1 MTRAGQASQAQTPQA
16 AAPGHRGNRWGRSER
31 ARQAVLEA
39 ADGLLVERGFAGLT
53 IEGIAAAAGVAKQ
66 TIYRWWDSKT
76 GILLDALLQDAAEH
90 LTPADHGDLR
100 EDLRDHLSRVAVFLT
115 STDAGAVCR
124 ALIGQAQH
132 DPAFTAV
139 FRSRF
144 LGEQR
149 ERDRL
154 PLDRAIARGQI
165 PADTDV
171 AAGIDELLG
180 PIYYRALVTG
190 EPADQPFTDH
200 LVDHYL
206 HRFTA

>member
-1 MTRAGQASQAQTPQA
+1 MTRAGQDEAPAPEV
-16 AAPGHRGNRWGRSER
+16 AAPRHRGNRWGRSEQ

-39 ADGLLVERGFAGLT
+39 VDDLLSERGFAGVT

-66 TIYRWWDSKT
+66 TIYRWWKSKT
-76 GILLDALLQDAAEH
+76 DILMDALLQDAAEE

-100 EDLRDHLSRVAVFLT
+100 EDLSEQLSRVAAFLT
-115 STDAGAVCR
+115 RSDAGAVCR

-132 DPAFTAV
+132 DPAFATD
-139 FRSRF
+139 FRARF
-144 LGEQR
+144 LAEQR

-154 PLDRAIARGQI
+154 PFDRAIARGQV
-165 PADTDV
+165 PASTDV
-171 AAGIDELLG
+171 PSDLDELLG

-190 EPADQPFTDH
+190 EPIDRQFTDH

-206 HRFTA
+206 RRLAL

>member
-1 MTRAGQASQAQTPQA
+1 VTQAGQDEATASETA
-16 AAPGHRGNRWGRSER
+16 ARRHRGNRWGRSEE

-39 ADGLLVERGFAGLT
+39 ADDLLSERGYAGVT

-66 TIYRWWDSKT
+66 TIYRWWSSKT
-76 GILLDALLQDAAEH
+76 DILMDALLQDAADE
-90 LTPADHGDLR
+90 LTPVDHGDLR
-100 EDLRDHLSRVAVFLT
+100 EDLSDQLRRAAAFLT
-115 STDAGAVCR
+115 RSDAGAVCR

-132 DPAFTAV
+132 DPAFATA
-139 FRSRF
+139 FRGRF
-144 LGEQR
+144 LTEQR

-154 PLDRAIARGQI
+154 PFDRAIARGQI

-171 AAGIDELLG
+171 PSALDELLG

-190 EPADQPFTDH
+190 EPIDGQFTDH

-206 HRFTA
+206 RRPTP